1 MLDLDHF
8 SAVNN
13 EHGHSTGDVVLRRV
27 ARSIKDAVR
36 DGDLVVR
43 YGGEEFVVIAP
54 RADVDGAVAIADRI
68 RLPVSNSGLEPID
81 GRLIPITIS
90 AGVAC
95 LVDEP
100 DGGSLFRAAD
110 SALLAAKR
118 AGRDRVVTI

>member
-13 EHGHSTGDVVLRRV
+13 EHGHSVGDAVLRRV
-27 ARSIKDAVR
+27 ARSIKAAVR

-54 RADVDGAVAIADRI
+54 GTDDVGAVTIAERI
-68 RLPVSNSGLEPID
+68 RLAVAESGDKSID
-81 GRLIPITIS
+81 GRKIRLTIS

-95 LVDEP
+95 LVDES
-100 DGGSLFRAAD
+100 DGKGLFRAAD

-118 AGRDRVVTI
+118 GGRNRVTRI